1 MALHKHCQNTILSSY
16 GPTGEGMTWN
26 YLVNGTSL
34 SNLNSLLS
42 GGDWTSKFMGNTE
55 CITQDLR
62 SILELVDSLTD
73 KVNNG
78 KSFSITF
85 NDNNGNQIDRKSINL
100 QSDVDRN
107 YLFSGFGRNLKLKIG
122 EEYIKF
128 NTMSSQY
135 KDQDDGD
142 YEDEVLEI
150 EVPGQNLRSGSFI

>member
-1 MALHKHCQNTILSSY
+1 
-16 GPTGEGMTWN
+16 
-26 YLVNGTSL
+26 
-34 SNLNSLLS
+34 
-42 GGDWTSKFMGNTE
+42 MGNTE

-135 KDQDDGD
+135 KDQDNGD